1 MAMINRKQALGCAS
15 RRVRMRTMG
24 LVLFLAI
31 LSGGC
36 YTYRWTAPEGEH
48 SLRPAPAEI
57 VNLFAPHQGVIS
69 IDMVDPRLT
78 YSFDPGEID
87 EHRLSDEPG
96 LHFERVEIALRDR
109 MAPGQVVVDFTFI
122 DELGNRIRVP
132 EVDIMR
138 LLPRIDTKGS
148 AQYAEYLLEEY
159 ERTGVTFRLEH
170 GEFTVAPTVEDKT
183 PALRE
188 ALGRAYRVGIFNNC
202 LDPGKWEFIL
212 TSQDYSDFDQ
222 RLDSD
227 TYLDQNRILGHS
239 WFYMDADLYQ
249 SMLAMKNPGFEFDPR
264 IALDYMALA
273 EKAKTSKIDFDEFR
287 TLGKSHRTKIV
298 ELGYKSGRPL
308 VEPIAEQYYK
318 FGLNLFMN
326 RNEYATYADLI
337 KTPVYLAQFMDRGY
351 YNPEQPKVYNY
362 WFTDRL
368 NEIRIHSINQP
379 DSDCYVEIEIDG
391 VEVPYKL
398 TFGNLD
404 LALLN
409 EQSYASLRFGV
420 NPYPI
425 SRRHSPV
432 LNTIEY
438 DSDTIPDRLKPYMFF
453 TNKETG
459 LFENN
464 IDLGVE
470 MVYIGWD
477 DFDNNI
483 LEIYLV
489 SYERI
494 TPVWVAKVKLPNEMV
509 DRIRVRRNLYTY

>member
-1 MAMINRKQALGCAS
+1 MH
-15 RRVRMRTMG
+15 
-24 LVLFLAI
+24 
-31 LSGGC
+31 
-36 YTYRWTAPEGEH
+36 P
-48 SLRPAPAEI
+48 
-57 VNLFAPHQGVIS
+57 
-69 IDMVDPRLT
+69 
-78 YSFDPGEID
+78 
-87 EHRLSDEPG
+87 
-96 LHFERVEIALRDR
+96 
-109 MAPGQVVVDFTFI
+109 
-122 DELGNRIRVP
+122 
-132 EVDIMR
+132 
-138 LLPRIDTKGS
+138 
-148 AQYAEYLLEEY
+148 
-159 ERTGVTFRLEH
+159 
-170 GEFTVAPTVEDKT
+170 
-183 PALRE
+183 
-188 ALGRAYRVGIFNNC
+188 
-202 LDPGKWEFIL
+202 
-212 TSQDYSDFDQ
+212 
-222 RLDSD
+222 
-227 TYLDQNRILGHS
+227 
-239 WFYMDADLYQ
+239 DLYQ
-249 SMLAMKNPGFEFDPR
+249 LMLAMKNPGFEFDPR

-273 EKAKTSKIDFDEFR
+273 EKAKTSQIDFNEFR
-287 TLGKSHRTKIV
+287 TLGKTHRAKIV
-298 ELGYKSGRPL
+298 ELGYKSNRPL
-308 VEPIAEQYYK
+308 VEPIGEQYYK

-326 RNEYATYADLI
+326 RDNYATYADLI
-337 KTPVYLAQFMDRGY
+337 KAPVYLAQFMDRGY

-368 NEIRIHSINQP
+368 NEIRVSSIDQP

-391 VEVPYKL
+391 AEVPYKL

-432 LNTIEY
+432 MNTIEY

-494 TPVWVAKVKLPNEMV
+494 TPVWVAKVKLTNEMT